1 MKKRMFFL
9 VVWNDG
15 ISTARRVYGVVID
28 AEGKKAT
35 ETVMFDPELGP
46 FESHDS
52 PKAAYSPTTDQY
64 AIVWNVRNEFEVVVD
79 GVIVDAELGGSKA
92 IEFDTDKNVF
102 DEFDLIYNPDAKK
115 LFTCRP
121 VRVTWVPNTEL
132 CCDSSNWKHF
142 NIQHGVDINQAWRS

>member
-1 MKKRMFFL
+1 MIQMAINRCEFTIASISRNMPENPYVTYNEKEDVFL

-102 DEFDLIYNPDAKK
+102 DEFDLIYNPDAKTFY
-115 LFTCRP
+115 L
-121 VRVTWVPNTEL
+121 
-132 CCDSSNWKHF
+132 
-142 NIQHGVDINQAWRS
+142 